1 RSPPARPTGL
11 RHSSS
16 TLTRARETVKFPW
29 VWPSDSSNI
38 PRHSNLKSKTRLP
51 ILGPILNWYTD
62 ISGKAMVA
70 SIFDN
75 AYIETVRE
83 KMVPLVLPKAAKAVA
98 EGDMQA
104 LDRVMT
110 RHLAAMY
117 KHALAG
123 VKAQGMEIQMEVGEV
138 GEPKLGP
145 PAAFDPAVPLS
156 VRMNKYAYKYFEHMR
171 IAVLKLTPEE
181 MEDRGVVEGLVRR
194 TMDEWISI
202 ELWFSVPV
210 EAKVELVKGRK
221 VMDCDQGR
229 FANLA
234 KAFNHSEDAGD
245 LEPFAEIR

>member
-1 RSPPARPTGL
+1 MSVSLRLLGRSPALTPRTLTTGL

-16 TLTRARETVKFPW
+16 TPTRARETVKFPW

-70 SIFDN
+70 SIFNN

-123 VKAQGMEIQMEVGEV
+123 AKAQGMEIQMEVGEV
-138 GEPKLGP
+138 GEPKVLGRMVKLGP
-145 PAAFDPAVPLS
+145 PAAFDPA
-156 VRMNKYAYKYFEHMR
+156 
-171 IAVLKLTPEE
+171 
-181 MEDRGVVEGLVRR
+181 
-194 TMDEWISI
+194 
-202 ELWFSVPV
+202 
-210 EAKVELVKGRK
+210 
-221 VMDCDQGR
+221 
-229 FANLA
+229 
-234 KAFNHSEDAGD
+234 
-245 LEPFAEIR
+245 